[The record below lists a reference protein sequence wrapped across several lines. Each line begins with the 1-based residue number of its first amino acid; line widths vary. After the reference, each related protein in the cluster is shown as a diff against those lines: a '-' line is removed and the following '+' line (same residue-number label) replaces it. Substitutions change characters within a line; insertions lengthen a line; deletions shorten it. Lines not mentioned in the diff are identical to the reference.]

1 MRVEGKERERERER
15 EVTDSLYQVVVLHVK
30 VKDNAICKHIGK
42 VGHEAEGGKMIQGTE
57 IGKKRQRNQQCEQVY
72 STMRVGGGGGRV

>member
-1 MRVEGKERERERER
+1 M
-15 EVTDSLYQVVVLHVK
+15 TDSLYQVVVLHVK

-72 STMRVGGGGGRV
+72 STMRVGGERKGEFDVIRLIQARN